1 MKWEDEGLLLSARI
15 YGENNAIIE
24 CLTNNH
30 GRHTGM
36 VRHAFSGKL
45 NNLLEPGMQLKLIWT
60 ARLNEHL
67 GVFLID
73 KVKSRTAA
81 LIQNK
86 QKLLGFNSLISL
98 LIQTLPEREPFEKLY
113 KVTID
118 LVDSMETNDS
128 WMSNYVRW
136 ELLLLSELGF
146 GLDLSRC
153 VVTGVNQDLRY
164 VSPKSGRAVSSTA
177 GEEWRKKLLYLP
189 SFLKTSP
196 SSFETDLKCIHLG
209 MTLTGYFLEKW
220 LMDSI
225 GRHSLPESRNR
236 FFTSLIG

>member
-1 MKWEDEGLLLSARI
+1 MKWEDEGLLLSARNH
-15 YGENNAIIE
+15 GENNAIIE

-36 VRHAFSGKL
+36 VRHAYSGKL
-45 NNLLEPGMQLKLIWT
+45 NNLLEPGMQLNLVWT

-73 KVKSRTAA
+73 KVKSRTAT

-86 QKLLGFNSLISL
+86 QKLLGFNSVISL
-98 LIQTLPEREPFEKLY
+98 LIISLPEREPFDKLY
-113 KVTID
+113 KATID
-118 LVDSMETNDS
+118 LVDSMETDS
-128 WMSNYVRW
+128 SWLSKYVKW
-136 ELLLLSELGF
+136 ELLLLAELGF
-146 GLDLSRC
+146 GLDLSEC
-153 VVTGVNQDLRY
+153 ALTGVKQNLAY

-177 GEEWRKKLLYLP
+177 GREWRKKLFHLP
-189 SFLKTSP
+189 KFLRASSDVIENDLTS
-196 SSFETDLKCIHLG
+196 IHGG

-225 GRHSLPESRNR
+225 GKYSLPESRKR
-236 FFTSLIG
+236 FFMSLIC